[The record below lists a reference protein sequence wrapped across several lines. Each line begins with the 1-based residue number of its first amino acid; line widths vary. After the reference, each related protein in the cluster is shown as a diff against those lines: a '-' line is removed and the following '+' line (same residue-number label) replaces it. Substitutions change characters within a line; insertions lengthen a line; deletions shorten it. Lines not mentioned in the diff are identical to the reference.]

1 MQERENAHASWEV
14 SQVNELLQ
22 QMEDFDGVMIAATN
36 FCKNLDPAI
45 MRRFTFKLEFDYL
58 DDGGKRIFFEKMFK
72 TELTDEE
79 VVGLNAIQNL
89 TPGDFRTVR
98 QEQFYLADEQS
109 NLDSIAALKEECAL
123 KKDGSKASRI
133 GFTT

>member
-1 MQERENAHASWEV
+1 MLRENANDSWEV

-36 FCKNLDPAI
+36 FCENLDPAI

-58 DDGGKRIFFEKMFK
+58 DDAGKRIFFAKMFK
-72 TELTDEE
+72 TRLTGEEPDELNE
-79 VVGLNAIQNL
+79 IPNL

-98 QEQFYLADEQS
+98 QEQFYLADEQT
-109 NLDSIAALKEECAL
+109 NLDRIAALKEECAL
-123 KKDGSKASRI
+123 KKDGRKATGI
-133 GFTT
+133 GF